1 MFLFHPAPR
10 GPPLWV
16 ALIGDRS
23 RKTRPYQRPQFAA
36 KLRGYSGSLGGCLP
50 YSMTGFGAA
59 EGPVA
64 GRRLRVEIRTVNH
77 RYFNLS
83 AKLPS
88 DLSSLEGELRERLRR
103 DFERGHVSI
112 QARWTESADD
122 EAGFAVDLDRAR
134 LVAARLR
141 ELQSTLGLGG
151 EVTIDLVARQP
162 DVLGSGRN
170 GAGEIAWT
178 EVETVVA
185 QAGVECRAMRAR
197 EGRALTE
204 ELGHRLALLETAAEQ
219 IGVQAPDRLIRER
232 DRLRAAVAQLLDGRT
247 VDDTRL
253 AQELAFLADKLD
265 ITEELVR
272 FRAHVAVA
280 RDALRT
286 HGPVGKRL
294 GFLAQELG
302 REVNTMGAKAG
313 DALITQ
319 SVIAMKGELEK
330 FREQLENLE

>member
-1 MFLFHPAPR
+1 
-10 GPPLWV
+10 
-16 ALIGDRS
+16 
-23 RKTRPYQRPQFAA
+23 
-36 KLRGYSGSLGGCLP
+36 LP

-64 GRRLRVEIRTVNH
+64 GRRLRIEIRTVNH

-88 DLSSLEGELRERLRR
+88 DLSALEGEVRERLRR

-112 QARWTESADD
+112 QARWTESVQGEDAF
-122 EAGFAVDLDRAR
+122 EVDLDRAR
-134 LVAARLR
+134 VVTARLR

-151 EVTIDLVARQP
+151 EVTVDLVARQP
-162 DVLGSGRN
+162 AVLGSGMN
-170 GAGEIAWT
+170 GGAEVAWP
-178 EVETVVA
+178 EVETVLA
-185 QAGVECRAMRAR
+185 EAGAECRAMRAR
-197 EGRALTE
+197 EGKALTL
-204 ELGHRLALLETAAEQ
+204 ELAHRLTLLETAAKE
-219 IGVQAPDRLIRER
+219 IALRAPDRLVRER
-232 DRLRAAVAQLLDGRT
+232 DRLRGAVAQLLDGRA

-253 AQELAFLADKLD
+253 AQELAFLADRLD

-272 FRAHVAVA
+272 FAAHAAAA
-280 RDALRT
+280 REALASDR
-286 HGPVGKRL
+286 PVGKRL

-302 REVNTMGAKAG
+302 REVNTMGAKAS
-313 DALITQ
+313 DAVIAQ